1 MADGTD
7 DRDHEDDGPS
17 LELPSFGF
25 ARLRRKGPRGSSTP
39 EVPATPDPGPEVP
52 ATPGPEVPSAPGPEV
67 PASPDPGPEVIPGA
81 EPDVP
86 APHPGPGPDGE
97 PGPGPEI
104 EPRGPE
110 RPSTPPQE
118 PEIDPLL
125 PGGPPPQTPG
135 PEIDPLIPSRPE
147 TEPGTRP
154 EPRIPGTD
162 PDPAPEPAP
171 RPEPKPEP
179 APAPEPD
186 PNPEPDPEQETRP
199 DPFDPDPVAPPPDGG
214 SDPTHGASSQRG
226 RATATQ
232 PVTQQATQAA
242 VHGATQPTG
251 QPARHA
257 SAQPAEADEP
267 RAPRELGFPALP
279 PLPGVLVVGLVV
291 GLAAVLLTYGS
302 LRLCDAATGT
312 ASCGGGPG
320 LLMLLAIVITLTY
333 LGGWLLRGFGIDD
346 AGSTSFLAVGL
357 VTLVAMLFLVDS
369 LDERSGAV
377 AVPVVTVLAYALSW
391 RVTAALVDADA
402 DQG

>member
-7 DRDHEDDGPS
+7 DSDHEDDGPS

-67 PASPDPGPEVIPGA
+67 PASPDPGPEVTPGA

-86 APHPGPGPDGE
+86 APRPGPGPDGE

-125 PGGPPPQTPG
+125 PGGPPPPTPG

-162 PDPAPEPAP
+162 PEPAP
-171 RPEPKPEP
+171 RPEPE
-179 APAPEPD
+179 
-186 PNPEPDPEQETRP
+186 PEPDPESDPDPDPEPDPEPETRP
-199 DPFDPDPVAPPPDGG
+199 DPFDPDPVAPPPDESPG
-214 SDPTHGASSQRG
+214 PTHGASSLRG
-226 RATATQ
+226 GATATQ
-232 PVTQQATQAA
+232 PITQQATQAA
-242 VHGATQPTG
+242 VHGAGQPTT
-251 QPARHA
+251 A
-257 SAQPAEADEP
+257 SAQHAEADEP
-267 RAPRELGFPALP
+267 RTPRELRFPDLP
-279 PLPGVLVVGLVV
+279 PLPAVLGVGLVV

-391 RVTAALVDADA
+391 RVTAALVDANA
-402 DQG
+402 DQD

>member
-1 MADGTD
+1 MHAVLDRAVPGPSQTRARGTLRDMADGTG
-7 DRDHEDDGPS
+7 DRDREDDGPS

-52 ATPGPEVPSAPGPEV
+52 AAPGPEV
-67 PASPDPGPEVIPGA
+67 PASPDPGPEVTPGT

-86 APHPGPGPDGE
+86 APGPDGE

-104 EPRGPE
+104 EPVRPE

-125 PGGPPPQTPG
+125 PGGPPPPTPG

-154 EPRIPGTD
+154 DPQTPGTD
-162 PDPAPEPAP
+162 
-171 RPEPKPEP
+171 PEP
-179 APAPEPD
+179 APAPAPVPEPRPD
-186 PNPEPDPEQETRP
+186 PEPDPEREARP
-199 DPFDPDPVAPPPDGG
+199 DPFDPDPVAPPPDE
-214 SDPTHGASSQRG
+214 SPDPTHG
-226 RATATQ
+226 T
-232 PVTQQATQAA
+232 
-242 VHGATQPTG
+242 
-251 QPARHA
+251 
-257 SAQPAEADEP
+257 SAQHAEADEP
-267 RAPRELGFPALP
+267 RAPRDLRFPDLP
-279 PLPGVLVVGLVV
+279 PLPAVLVVGLVV

-369 LDERSGAV
+369 LDERSGAG
-377 AVPVVTVLAYALSW
+377 AVPVVTVLAYALSG
-391 RVTAALVDADA
+391 RVTAALVDANA
-402 DQG
+402 NQG